1 MSAVFVVV
9 VIVVDSK
16 TSHYQY
22 LLSYFFRLNAL
33 KGTLKPPT
41 LDLLRLNTLRGT
53 KTALLTPKKIRQVPS
68 SFLDWNIPRV
78 L

>member
-22 LLSYFFRLNAL
+22 LLSYFFRPNAL

-41 LDLLRLNTLRGT
+41 LDLLRLNTL
-53 KTALLTPKKIRQVPS
+53 S
-68 SFLDWNIPRV
+68 
-78 L
+78 